1 MRFPT
6 IARQKIHRPLV
17 ALHVHSSGRT
27 TLTDAL
33 IDTGADVSIFPKFV
47 ADRLRIDL
55 TNLPEIAVNTPLG
68 GTGTYRLCF
77 VELELRRS
85 GEVLRW
91 KTSVGFT
98 EHEMSYAFLGTK
110 GFFEFFDLTYSAR
123 RQTIEIQ
130 AAADLPSA

>member
-17 ALHVHSSGRT
+17 ALHVHSLGRT

-68 GTGTYRLCF
+68 GTGTYRLCV

-85 GEVLRW
+85 GETLRW

-123 RQTIEIQ
+123 SQSIEIQ
-130 AAADLPSA
+130 PSADLPSA